1 MCVREGAFRS
11 SASVARSRAV
21 ARCRGAR
28 VFVRVIW
35 REPIHVGGK
44 PARALRPGHDRRRRD
59 PLPKECANR
68 RVDDPAGRGTT
79 RRVACEGRG
88 ETHLAERGGDTER
101 RRGFQRA
108 LNHEHRV
115 CASRATRSVSPPT
128 EERRFFAKLLQ
139 HIALFASAPKEKIA
153 KKNHS
158 ISVFSVFFCLKRVQ
172 CSAEV
177 DDCSTARKLWNN
189 PIAAMLWRSQ

>member
-1 MCVREGAFRS
+1 MPRRARLRPRDLARADSRRGKAGSSPSPGPRPTTTRS
-11 SASVARSRAV
+11 SS
-21 ARCRGAR
+21 
-28 VFVRVIW
+28 
-35 REPIHVGGK
+35 
-44 PARALRPGHDRRRRD
+44 
-59 PLPKECANR
+59 KECANR
-68 RVDDPAGRGTT
+68 RVDDPAGCGTA
-79 RRVACEGRG
+79 RRVAWEGRG
-88 ETHLAERGGDTER
+88 ETHLAERGGNTER

>member
-1 MCVREGAFRS
+1 MREKNERAFRS

-68 RVDDPAGRGTT
+68 RVDDPAGRGTM

-139 HIALFASAPKEKIA
+139 HIAIIMPLEKYKPKNQSIA
-153 KKNHS
+153 
-158 ISVFSVFFCLKRVQ
+158 SVFSVFFCLKRVQ
-172 CSAEV
+172 KSMTV
-177 DDCSTARKLWNN
+177 QPLGSLG
-189 PIAAMLWRSQ
+189 IILSQWRSQ

>member
-1 MCVREGAFRS
+1 MAQMGGVWRRGGLSLFGMTRETCVTRRGRRAFRS

-59 PLPKECANR
+59 LLPKECANR
-68 RVDDPAGRGTT
+68 RVDDPAGRGTA
-79 RRVACEGRG
+79 RRVAWGGRG
-88 ETHLAERGGDTER
+88 ETHLAERGGDAER

-115 CASRATRSVSPPT
+115 CASRAARSVSTPPT
-128 EERRFFAKLLQ
+128 PNRREPTFRQARENAY
-139 HIALFASAPKEKIA
+139 ILFSLI
-153 KKNHS
+153 
-158 ISVFSVFFCLKRVQ
+158 L
-172 CSAEV
+172 
-177 DDCSTARKLWNN
+177 
-189 PIAAMLWRSQ
+189 SQTLCKV